1 MSSRHRR
8 ISAFCAL
15 LLVGCT
21 EPDRI
26 PGAIDPQGASSF
38 TGVVATA
45 LAEKPAVR
53 VTTADGVPL
62 DGVTVSFTVVEGGG
76 SVQGGATTDGSG
88 IARLASWVLGTVAG
102 LNVLHAS
109 VAGVPQTVIFTAT
122 AVPGS
127 PKRMAAHA
135 GTQQSAQVTTAVG
148 TPPAVRVTDAHGN
161 PTANVNV
168 VFAVATGGGAIT
180 GAAQSTGID
189 GTATVGA
196 WTLGASAGVQTLTA
210 TAAGLEGSPIVFTAI
225 ATSGAAAAVSAQ
237 AGDQQAATAGAAV
250 TTAPA
255 VKVVDAHGN
264 AVSGVTVTFAVAS
277 GGGSITDAMQT
288 TKAGGVA
295 TAGTWILG
303 TKAGVNTLTATA
315 AGLQGSPVTFTA
327 TGTPGPVSTIA
338 VAPDSLRLAVADT
351 ARVTVTALD
360 AHGNTVTD
368 APVTLTVADATV
380 ASVSSTGLITGN
392 GPGATIVIASV
403 GSIADSAVVVVSGS
417 APVVA
422 TDTTTGVTST
432 SIDARGAVT
441 PRGDSAKAWF
451 EWGTSASLAGAT
463 ATDKVQLGA
472 SGYHGRSVRVTG
484 LQPATTYYYRLLAE
498 SNAGKSTGAIV
509 SATTSPASGRTLL
522 STSGISG
529 AAGSSYRA
537 EFDVP
542 AGTTRL
548 EVTTSGT
555 YYAFMY
561 ARFAMPAETNQ
572 ADCYSLYVGST
583 VGGDLAQACAIDS
596 PRAGRWH
603 VLLYAPIA
611 YTGLSLTA
619 TAYGLP
625 EPVAISV
632 SPGVDTQQ
640 VGGTRQFT
648 ATVTGTSNTAVTWTS
663 SSTSVAEVSASGL
676 ATAKTVGQTTIR
688 ARSAADTSKSAAA
701 TLTVVAPTPGILTL
715 ANDVPITGLSGSGGQ
730 IQYFKF
736 TVPQGAGLVAFRTLG
751 GTGDVNMLIRRG
763 DLPNDGQYD
772 CRSSESPTTEEVCEL
787 TPATF
792 NPTGNFYGDWYA
804 YLINGLG
811 AQFSDVKLVAT
822 YDSTSLNAVTTLT
835 SGLSVTGLNDTTY
848 LSFKHHFK
856 IFVPPGATSLQ
867 VTASGS
873 QVPDLYVEHKR
884 QPLSTVS
891 NFSCLADGTNKT
903 AVACSVANPASGYW
917 YIALKAFRK
926 YTAVTLTATYQ

>member
-1 MSSRHRR
+1 MRNRLARSST
-8 ISAFCAL
+8 CWAL
-15 LLVGCT
+15 LLIGCT
-21 EPDRI
+21 EPDRT
-26 PGAIDPQGASSF
+26 PGAIEPHGASSF
-38 TGVVATA
+38 TGVVATT
-45 LAEKPAVR
+45 LADKPAVR
-53 VTTADGVPL
+53 VTTASGAPL
-62 DGVTVSFTVVEGGG
+62 DGVAVSFAVAEGGG
-76 SVQGGATTDGSG
+76 SVQGAATTDGSG
-88 IARLASWVLGTVAG
+88 VARLAGWVLGTVAG

-109 VAGVPQTVIFTAT
+109 VEGLNQTVAFTAT
-122 AVPGS
+122 ALPGP

-135 GTQQSAQVTTAVG
+135 GAQQSAQVTSAVG
-148 TPPAVRVTDAHGN
+148 IRPAARVTDAHGN
-161 PTANVNV
+161 PTANVQV
-168 VFAVATGGGAIT
+168 VFAVATGGGSIT
-180 GAAQSTGID
+180 GAAQSTGVD
-189 GTATVGA
+189 GTATVGG
-196 WTLGASAGVQTLTA
+196 WTLGASAGTQTLTA
-210 TAAGLEGSPIVFTAI
+210 TVAGLEGSPVVFTAT
-225 ATSGAAAAVSAQ
+225 ATSGAATAVSAH
-237 AGDQQAATAGAAV
+237 AGDQQTGTAGAPV

-255 VKVVDAHGN
+255 VKVVDAYGN

-277 GGGSITDAMQT
+277 GGGTLAGTTQT
-288 TKAGGVA
+288 TKADGVA
-295 TAGTWILG
+295 AVGSWTLG
-303 TKAGVNTLTATA
+303 AKAGVNTLTASA

-327 TGTPGPVSTIA
+327 TGSAGSVRTLT
-338 VAPDSLRLAVADT
+338 VAPDSVRLAISDT
-351 ARVTVTALD
+351 VRVTVTASD
-360 AHGNTVTD
+360 ANGNTVTD
-368 APVTLTVADATV
+368 APVTFTVSDAAI
-380 ASVSSTGLITGN
+380 ASVSSTGLVTGN
-392 GPGATIVIASV
+392 APGTTTVMASV
-403 GSIADSAVVVVSGS
+403 GSAADTAVVLVSAG
-417 APVVA
+417 APDVG
-422 TDTTTGVTST
+422 TDTTTGITST
-432 SIDARGAVT
+432 SIDLRGAVT

-451 EWGTSASLAGAT
+451 EWSSSASLAGAT
-463 ATDKVQLGA
+463 ATSKVQLGA
-472 SGYHGRSVRVTG
+472 SGYHGRSARVTG
-484 LQPATTYYYRLLAE
+484 LQPATTYYYRALAE
-498 SNAGKSTGAIV
+498 SHAGTSTGAVV

-542 AGTTRL
+542 EGTTRL

-555 YYAFMY
+555 YYAFLY
-561 ARFAMPAETNQ
+561 VRFAAPAETSQ

-596 PRAGRWH
+596 PRAGRWY
-603 VLLYAPIA
+603 VLLYAPLA

-632 SPGVDTQQ
+632 TPGVDTQQ

-648 ATVTGTSNTAVTWTS
+648 ATVTGTSNTSVTWTS
-663 SSTSVAEVSASGL
+663 SNTSVAEVTASGL
-676 ATAKTVGQTTIR
+676 ATAKAVGQTTIR

-701 TLTVVAPTPGILTL
+701 TLTVVAQTPGILTL

-751 GTGDVNMLIRRG
+751 GTGDVSMLIRRG

-792 NPTGNFYGDWYA
+792 NPTSRFFGDWYV

-822 YDSTSLNAVTTLT
+822 WDSTSLNAVTTLT
-835 SGLSVTGLNDTTY
+835 SGLSVTGLNDTTV

-873 QVPDLYVEHKR
+873 QVPDLYVEYKR

-903 AVACSVANPASGYW
+903 AVACSFANPASGYW

-926 YTAVTLTATYQ
+926 YTAVTLTATHQ